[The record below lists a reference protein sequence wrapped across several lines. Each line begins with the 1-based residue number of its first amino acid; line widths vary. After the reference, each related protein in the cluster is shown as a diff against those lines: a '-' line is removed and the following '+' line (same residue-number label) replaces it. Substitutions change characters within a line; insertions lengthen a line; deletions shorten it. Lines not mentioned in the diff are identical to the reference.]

1 MQDSTNS
8 ILKSGLVLALAI
20 AGFLGYLYFKEKR
33 KVDVQIL
40 EIKEK
45 SAEVME
51 TNSRLDSLAREL
63 DIKISELADLGH
75 RVEELQAVRLDL
87 ERDKNR
93 LLSNNGVNL
102 KEFNSKIAEYE
113 ALIRKK
119 ERQIAEVLGENT
131 KLVANNTKLG
141 NENKDLKVYS
151 DVLKTENVA
160 LADTV
165 VRYSERNKELSDK
178 VTIAAALRPT
188 NYLVTAISK
197 RGKERDGDEF
207 KSKRVDRVKISFKL
221 AENALTKKENKTI
234 YLRVID
240 PRGNVLS
247 DMALG
252 SGAFNFGG
260 KETVYTAKQV
270 INYTNANQTVD
281 FYYDRE
287 AKYEK
292 GNHIVELYAE
302 GFRIGQTN
310 FAVK

>member
-197 RGKERDGDEF
+197 RGKERDGEEF

-234 YLRVID
+234 YLRIID